1 MNIKNVV
8 CTAVWCTVHR
18 YVFTQCTLYIVQY
31 IGADLFNSVLVYQVV
46 VVLVEG
52 AVQGHAIRLEE
63 QVLGIGELG
72 FHPSVGDGATYSSP
86 TL

>member
-1 MNIKNVV
+1 MWYARLLVV
-8 CTAVWCTVHR
+8 QYTVPTFR
-18 YVFTQCTLYIVQY
+18 NVQY
-31 IGADLFNSVLVYQVV
+31 IGADLFNGVLVYQVV

-52 AVQGHAIRLEE
+52 AVQGHAVRLEE
-63 QVLGIGELG
+63 QVLGIGEFG

>member
-1 MNIKNVV
+1 M
-8 CTAVWCTVHR
+8 WCARLLGVQYTVLTFR
-18 YVFTQCTLYIVQY
+18 NVQY
-31 IGADLFNSVLVYQVV
+31 IGADLFNGVLVYQVV

-52 AVQGHAIRLEE
+52 AVQGHAVRLEE
-63 QVLGIGELG
+63 QVLGIGESG